1 MQRLIHDLTFLTS
14 PQAAGRLSGTE
25 PVRRTAYY
33 LKAELDS
40 LGFDSALQPVDVP
53 AARLIRT
60 PRLVAGT
67 RAFSPRR
74 DFAELTA
81 LSAGGQVKG
90 QLLVVCGDDLLRPED
105 FEGKVIFIP
114 ERPQGFNLAE
124 TVNTAVE
131 LGAAALLVEHG
142 EPQWIHKTV
151 YSGNGRIPVLRVRT
165 SIAEELAHM
174 NSAQVELDLPL
185 ERATRPCNN
194 VLGLLRGNSDFT
206 LALTAHYDHLGDD
219 SEDVRFRGAFDNA
232 SGVAAVLQTAR
243 ELSQETLPFN
253 LLVVFLTGEESG
265 LWGAKQL
272 IAHPPLPI
280 SAAINLDGIGSEPRL
295 NAMRLGHRQRGDPL
309 AELGESVLSKRGIQ
323 AQWIGGSDD
332 SSAFITKGIPTLGLG
347 QQPTGQA
354 RSVMHTPLDTFE
366 SLHLETIHQ
375 GVQVLVEIVKTADP
389 KGLRRPLGSQIQL
402 RRNPMSTQNENLLVK
417 LVKKSVGLPTGK
429 SDCCGSGASTLAF
442 SNSAASSQYSEEAL
456 K

>member
-1 MQRLIHDLTFLTS
+1 MKNYCRLRHDLDFLTS

-25 PVRRTAYY
+25 GAYRTAQY
-33 LKAELDS
+33 LEAELDS

-90 QLLVVCGDDLLRPED
+90 QLLVVREDDLLRPED
-105 FEGKVIFIP
+105 FKGKVILIP

-124 TVNTAVE
+124 TVNAAIE
-131 LGAAALLVEHG
+131 FGAAALLVEHG
-142 EPQWIHKTV
+142 EPQWFHKTV

-165 SIAEELAHM
+165 SIAKELAQQ
-174 NSAQVELDLPL
+174 NGADVDLDLPS

-194 VLGLLRGNSDFT
+194 VLGLLRGDSDFT

-219 SEDVRFRGAFDNA
+219 SDDVRFPGAFDNA

-243 ELSQETLPFN
+243 ELSQEKLPFN
-253 LLVVFLTGEESG
+253 LLVAFLTGEESG
-265 LWGAKQL
+265 LWGAKRL
-272 IAHPPLPI
+272 LAHPPLPI
-280 SAAINLDGIGSEPRL
+280 SAVINLDGIGSEPKL
-295 NAMRLGHRQRGDPL
+295 NAMRLGHRQRGDWL

-332 SSAFITKGIPTLGLG
+332 SSAFISKGIPTLGLG

-354 RSVMHTPLDTFE
+354 RSVMHTPLDTLE
-366 SLHLETIHQ
+366 ALYLETIHQ
-375 GVQVLVEIVKTADP
+375 GVEVLVEIVKSVNVIARAKP
-389 KGLRRPLGSQIQL
+389 EAISSIRGGLLRRKI
-402 RRNPMSTQNENLLVK
+402 
-417 LVKKSVGLPTGK
+417 
-429 SDCCGSGASTLAF
+429 
-442 SNSAASSQYSEEAL
+442 AASQ
-456 K
+456 